1 MYTTFYNL
9 NSKPFQISSDPA
21 FIWLGEKHKEAL
33 ATLKYGV
40 LDNKGFMLL
49 TGDVG
54 TGKTTLINTLIQSLS
69 EDILYASVPDPR
81 LELMDFLE
89 YIARAFK
96 IQGEFTTKGKFLFH
110 FQNFLERAAEQ
121 GRKVLLLIDESQ
133 LLTQDLLE
141 EIRLLSNIQKDGNNL
156 LNIFFVGQDEFNEI
170 LDSPENRAV
179 AQRLT
184 LNYHLNPLSENE
196 TANYIRHRLL
206 VAGTKEQLFDEAAVR
221 EIQAYSGGFPR
232 RINVICD
239 HCLLNG
245 FVKEMKVIN
254 IEMVKMCAKDLKLEH
269 YKSMSRQPLPPPRP
283 IPPQIKLDT
292 THRVAPNSGK
302 KRAPG
307 IPVKS
312 RSDFSWSKA
321 VITCAGLLVIFFF
334 LSPTT
339 FVAKYNEL
347 GVYLSSVRDT
357 LTGGS
362 RPPVSLISQP
372 VTEEQ
377 VEQNDNATIEKVEPS
392 DTIEKRAAPSNP
404 VAVEVEK
411 VDAIENSGLVVNRE
425 PPTSVMP
432 VSVSTMEKT
441 GVALQS
447 AVAEQEPVSELVP
460 DAGNVPVLAGKDG
473 NSAIQFDAGESVD
486 EKTVSFETK
495 DDTAVDNTV
504 DDDPLALLEQNPPLL
519 NKKVTVR
526 FDPGS
531 SDFYFADLEHVD
543 GFVEAIKQHPDH
555 VVYISGHTDSYGSE
569 VYNYKLS
576 LFRAN
581 MLKSFFLGKGIDAEQ
596 LKVRGFGSRQPIAS
610 NTTPEGR
617 TLNRRVEID
626 VVQVQ

>member
-96 IQGEFTTKGKFLFH
+96 IQGEFNTKGKFLFH

-121 GRKVLLLIDESQ
+121 DRKVLLLIDESQ

-269 YKSMSRQPLPPPRP
+269 YKSMSHQPLPPPRP

-292 THRVAPNSGK
+292 THRVAANSGK
-302 KRAPG
+302 KRV
-307 IPVKS
+307 PVTPVQS

-372 VTEEQ
+372 AAEEQ
-377 VEQNDNATIEKVEPS
+377 VEQNDNTATQEVEPS
-392 DTIEKRAAPSNP
+392 DSIETPAALDNP
-404 VAVEVEK
+404 VATEVENRN
-411 VDAIENSGLVVNRE
+411 AIITHGVVVKSE
-425 PPTSVMP
+425 APASTTP

-447 AVAEQEPVSELVP
+447 PGVEKEPVVELAR
-460 DAGNVPVLAGKDG
+460 DAVNAPVLDG
-473 NSAIQFDAGESVD
+473 NSTIQPDTVKLSV
-486 EKTVSFETK
+486 EKTVSLEIK
-495 DDTAVDNTV
+495 DSPVV
-504 DDDPLALLEQNPPLL
+504 DDIVDEDPLTLLEQNPPLL